1 MKNIDILIEITH
13 TSHTLENTQPD
24 SDELLEDVTDIT
36 GNSRLPTD
44 VNFWRKFGKMVQ
56 RIS

>member
-1 MKNIDILIEITH
+1 MKKIDIWIEIT
-13 TSHTLENTQPD
+13 HTLENTQPE

-44 VNFWRKFGKMVQ
+44 VNFWRKFGKMVR